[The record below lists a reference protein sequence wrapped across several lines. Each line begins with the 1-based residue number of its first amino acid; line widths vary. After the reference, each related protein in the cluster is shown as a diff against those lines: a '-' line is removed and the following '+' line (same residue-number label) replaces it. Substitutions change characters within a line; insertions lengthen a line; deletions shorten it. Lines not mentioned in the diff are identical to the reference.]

1 MPLYS
6 PLPTGSVRLLRLSPP
21 SDEDSGI
28 KCQLVTCS
36 LLDSGRTHPYE
47 ALSYVWGSENNKQ
60 SIYVG
65 DHELPVGVNLYK
77 ALSHLRDCFVDRY
90 LWIDAI
96 CINQNDKDEK
106 GQQVQSM
113 AKIFAK
119 ASRVIVW
126 LGEAA
131 DNSNQALEVIRMAA
145 EEQHTNS
152 TIYKTNRQAPSN
164 QHPTNSAINETNQQ
178 AVLRLL
184 ERPWFQ
190 RIWVSGRQPT
200 MWEEVIDIVYS
211 GPSRGC
217 RGSTYPDEVW
227 SHGDRRICILLR
239 HKHIETL

>member
-1 MPLYS
+1 M
-6 PLPTGSVRLLRLSPP
+6 
-21 SDEDSGI
+21 
-28 KCQLVTCS
+28 
-36 LLDSGRTHPYE
+36 
-47 ALSYVWGSENNKQ
+47 
-60 SIYVG
+60 
-65 DHELPVGVNLYK
+65 
-77 ALSHLRDCFVDRY
+77 DRY

-96 CINQNDKDEK
+96 CINQDDNDEK

-131 DNSNQALEVIRMAA
+131 DNSNQALEVIRKAA

-152 TIYKTNRQAPSN
+152 TTN

-184 ERPWFQ
+184 QRSWFQ

-200 MWEEVIDIVYS
+200 I
-211 GPSRGC
+211 
-217 RGSTYPDEVW
+217 
-227 SHGDRRICILLR
+227 
-239 HKHIETL
+239 

>member
-6 PLPTGSVRLLRLSPP
+6 SLPTGSVRLLRLSPP
-21 SDEDSGI
+21 SDEHPGI

-47 ALSYVWGSENNKQ
+47 ALSYVWGPENNEQ

-65 DHELPVGVNLYK
+65 DHELPVRVNLYK
-77 ALSHLRDCFVDRY
+77 ALSHLQDCFVDRY

-96 CINQNDKDEK
+96 CINQDDNDEK

-131 DNSNQALEVIRMAA
+131 DNSNQALEIIRMAA
-145 EEQHTNS
+145 EEQHMNS
-152 TIYKTNRQAPSN
+152 TIYKSNRQATLALSN
-164 QHPTNSAINETNQQ
+164 QHPTNSAIKETNQQ

-200 MWEEVIDIVYS
+200 I
-211 GPSRGC
+211 
-217 RGSTYPDEVW
+217 
-227 SHGDRRICILLR
+227 
-239 HKHIETL
+239 